1 MMQQKI
7 ECTEQEFTSKL
18 TQLDDKIALELAEI
32 KKDVVPMTKFD
43 IDDELEIKTPQI
55 SDESEESSSVDSSI
69 ESVAGQEQVVVETES
84 DKSSRKPQIV
94 TRRVTEG
101 IGENKVIKLIQEK
114 LKKFPDKGIL
124 AKYIKLV

>member
-1 MMQQKI
+1 M
-7 ECTEQEFTSKL
+7 
-18 TQLDDKIALELAEI
+18 
-32 KKDVVPMTKFD
+32 
-43 IDDELEIKTPQI
+43 
-55 SDESEESSSVDSSI
+55 
-69 ESVAGQEQVVVETES
+69 AGQEQVVVETES
-84 DKSSRKPQIV
+84 EKSSRKPQIV